1 MPNTRFAEHL
11 SVVLELPENHPILNA
26 VTLPARWQV
35 LRSPPMD
42 GAWNM
47 ACDLWMMEVAKST
60 GNGILRVYSWS
71 RPTVSF
77 GRNER
82 ALDHYSAE
90 SLAAA
95 GLDAV
100 RRPTGGRALLHS
112 REVTYAV
119 AIPIPQ
125 DTTWQAAYDAT
136 NQIVLSAMQILG
148 VPAEIV
154 GEDTATTTDTLPR
167 GAPCFAGASRGEIA
181 VNGAKLVASA
191 VWRDRAAFLQ
201 HGSILLHDDQM
212 LLTTIANSGIP
223 LPEPAAALSGLLTQI
238 PSFDAV
244 ANAIEVA
251 TKQIADVV
259 TWKLSADDTTAI
271 KKVREQLEQT
281 SWLWRS

>member
-1 MPNTRFAEHL
+1 
-11 SVVLELPENHPILNA
+11 
-26 VTLPARWQV
+26 
-35 LRSPPMD
+35 
-42 GAWNM
+42 M
-47 ACDLWMMEVAKST
+47 ACDLWMMEVAKLS
-60 GNGILRVYSWS
+60 GNGILRVYSWEH
-71 RPTVSF
+71 PTVSF

-82 ALDHYSAE
+82 ALDHYSAD
-90 SLAAA
+90 SLAEA

-119 AIPIPQ
+119 AIPLPQ

-136 NQIVLSAMQILG
+136 NLMLVNAMRTLG
-148 VPAEIV
+148 VLAEIV
-154 GEDTATTTDTLPR
+154 GADKATTTDTLPK

-181 VNGAKLVASA
+181 VNGSKLIASA

-223 LPEPAAALSGLLTQI
+223 RPEPAAALSGVLPET
-238 PSFDAV
+238 PSFNAV
-244 ANAIEVA
+244 ADAIELA
-251 TKQIADVV
+251 TKQIAEVV
-259 TWKLSADDTTAI
+259 TWTLSADDTTAI
-271 KKVREQLEQT
+271 QKLREQLQQS